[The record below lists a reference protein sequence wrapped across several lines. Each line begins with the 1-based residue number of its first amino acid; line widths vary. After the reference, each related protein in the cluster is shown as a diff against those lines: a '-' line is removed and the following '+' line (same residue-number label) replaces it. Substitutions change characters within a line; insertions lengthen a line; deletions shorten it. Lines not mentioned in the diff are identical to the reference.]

1 MKMDSPIHQNQG
13 TTYEILVQGN
23 ISQRWVDWFGCMMIL
38 AEDEGNPLSLTTAEV
53 HVADQSALLG
63 QLQKLHN
70 LGFSLL
76 QVRRIG

>member
-1 MKMDSPIHQNQG
+1 MKMDKPIRKSQG

-23 ISQRWVDWFGCMMIL
+23 ISQRWVDWFGSMTIL
-38 AEDEGNPLSLTTAEV
+38 AEDQVGRQRLTTAEV
-53 HVADQSALLG
+53 QVVDQAALLG

-76 QVRRIG
+76 QVRRIR